1 MASRTLCA
9 SEPWGSGTTKGY
21 ALEGSHFCL
30 CQAQTQMDALVRV
43 RFTASQQDPV
53 EAGKILR
60 LPLSVLLAPNSPARA
75 LPLIGTAQSLSH
87 LGMTQEKTQ
96 VLGSCSSCLDTPPPI
111 LVQRS
116 GPLSLRAWAAQTAHA
131 AALARHTFRY
141 AGEQKP
147 RSAPASLSCPKV
159 LVTIRAA
166 TLYLCC
172 LQGELGLA
180 GTQEVQSCPHFV
192 GTQQRRLSLQDSALS
207 GENNEAHT
215 HDEAHITGMD

>member
-1 MASRTLCA
+1 MPGPDPDGCSGQ
-9 SEPWGSGTTKGY
+9 SEV
-21 ALEGSHFCL
+21 HCL
-30 CQAQTQMDALVRV
+30 
-43 RFTASQQDPV
+43 
-53 EAGKILR
+53 
-60 LPLSVLLAPNSPARA
+60 PARPCRSRQNSQA
-75 LPLIGTAQSLSH
+75 PIECPAGPQLTSQGTAPSRHSTVPQSSRAH
-87 LGMTQEKTQ
+87 VMTQEKAQ

-215 HDEAHITGMD
+215 HDEAHITGMA